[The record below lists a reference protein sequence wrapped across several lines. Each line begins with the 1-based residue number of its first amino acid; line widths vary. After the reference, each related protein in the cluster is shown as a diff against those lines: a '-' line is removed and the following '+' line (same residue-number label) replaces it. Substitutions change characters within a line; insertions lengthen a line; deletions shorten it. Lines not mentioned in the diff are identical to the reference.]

1 MTTNQSISAASV
13 SPSRFRRLPLVCLTV
28 GILPLSAGYDY
39 VERLIDAPPG
49 RRLTFVFTRAA
60 KPIS

>member
-13 SPSRFRRLPLVCLTV
+13 SPSKTPPAPLVCLTV

-49 RRLTFVFTRAA
+49 RRLTLAFTRAA